1 MQQVRQWRWK
11 IFKEEKSIEILKI
24 YNHFQNIAKE
34 KITHEFRLKEI
45 DETKNSFIK
54 EIKQNELLSKKHK
67 NVCTIINYTE
77 HLLISASMITRC
89 VSFSAFA
96 SLVGI
101 PAGFAS
107 FTVGIKIC
115 SIFNWKV

>member
-24 YNHFQNIAKE
+24 Y
-34 KITHEFRLKEI
+34 
-45 DETKNSFIK
+45 ETKNSFIK